1 MRITNILTVVFT
13 AIAVAAFFTFLFYPY
28 PELSSIQDKRDI
40 AVTCLYVVG
49 MSTLALAITACC
61 DARK

>member
-28 PELSSIQDKRDI
+28 PELSSMQAKRDI
-40 AVTCLYVVG
+40 AVNCLYTVIASAIG
-49 MSTLALAITACC
+49 LAVTAIA
-61 DARK
+61 DRN